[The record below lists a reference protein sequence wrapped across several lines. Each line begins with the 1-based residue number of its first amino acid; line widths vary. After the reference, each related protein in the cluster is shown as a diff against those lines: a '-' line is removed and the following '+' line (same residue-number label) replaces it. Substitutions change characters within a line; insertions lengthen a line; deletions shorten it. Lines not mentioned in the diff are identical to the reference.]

1 MAFDILLL
9 SFTKPLSIVQLD
21 TIAEI
26 EKIDKEIE
34 RLLAKKESLSSQ
46 LLTFEVRKSELTYQ
60 GKVMS

>member
-1 MAFDILLL
+1 M
-9 SFTKPLSIVQLD
+9 QLD